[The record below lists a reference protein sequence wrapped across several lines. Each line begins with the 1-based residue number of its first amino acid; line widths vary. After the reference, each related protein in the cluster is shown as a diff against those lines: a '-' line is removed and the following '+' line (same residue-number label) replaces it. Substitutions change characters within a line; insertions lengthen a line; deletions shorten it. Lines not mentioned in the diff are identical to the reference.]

1 MVILMN
7 NMKVNALYSVNRTQ
21 PDSRQIGITIN
32 LLFEG
37 ACFGKYL
44 FSLEAINA
52 AAPDIQN
59 IPIVDEDGTCGVG
72 VIPESAG
79 SRWTKLLVGG
89 KWRNYLQVDALLW
102 TKMQDKLPDFQENSK
117 DFYNIEVD
125 LTDIDAKLQ
134 DNGLYAVSS
143 FQVGGCRLT
152 QQVADYT
159 AFTSRYGSLPK
170 R

>member
-1 MVILMN
+1 MALDNLTIP
-7 NMKVNALYSVNRTQ
+7 ALYSVNSVQ
-21 PDSRQIGITIN
+21 PDSRQIEITIN

-44 FSLEAINA
+44 FSFEAINA
-52 AAPDIQN
+52 ATSDIQN

-102 TKMQDKLPDFQENSK
+102 AKMQGKLPDFQENSK
-117 DFYNIEVD
+117 DIYNIEVD
-125 LTDIDAKLQ
+125 LTDIESDLQ
-134 DNGLYAVSS
+134 ENGLYAVSAFS
-143 FQVGGCRLT
+143 VIGCRLT
-152 QQVADYT
+152 QQATDYS

>member
-1 MVILMN
+1 
-7 NMKVNALYSVNRTQ
+7 MKLTIPALYTVNSTQ
-21 PDSRQIGITIN
+21 PDSRWIEITLD

-44 FSLEAINA
+44 FPLEAINV
-52 AAPDIQN
+52 AAPDIKH
-59 IPIVDEDGTCGVG
+59 IPILAEEGTYGVG

-79 SRWTKLLVGG
+79 SRWTKLLVNG

-125 LTDIDAKLQ
+125 LTDIKSHLQ
-134 DNGLYAVSS
+134 EDGLYAVSS
-143 FQVGGCRLT
+143 FKIGGCRLT
-152 QQVADYT
+152 QQATDYT
-159 AFTSRYGSLPK
+159 AFTSRYGNLPK

>member
-1 MVILMN
+1 MDNLTIP
-7 NMKVNALYSVNRTQ
+7 ALYSINSKQ
-21 PDSRQIGITIN
+21 SDSRQIEITIN

-52 AAPDIQN
+52 ATSAIQN

-79 SRWTKLLVGG
+79 SRWTKLLVDG

-102 TKMQDKLPDFQENSK
+102 TKMQDKLPDLDDNK
-117 DFYNIEVD
+117 DFRSIEVD
-125 LTDIDAKLQ
+125 LTDIESDLQ
-134 DNGLYAVSS
+134 ENGEYAVSS

-152 QQVADYT
+152 QQAVDYT

>member
-1 MVILMN
+1 
-7 NMKVNALYSVNRTQ
+7 MKLTIPALYTVNSTQ
-21 PDSRQIGITIN
+21 PDSRQIEITIN

-44 FSLEAINA
+44 FSLEAIDS
-52 AAPDIQN
+52 AAPEMQN
-59 IPIVDEDGTCGVG
+59 IPILAEEGSYGVG

-102 TKMQDKLPDFQENSK
+102 TKMQDKLPDFENSK
-117 DFYNIEVD
+117 DFHNIEVD
-125 LTDIDAKLQ
+125 LINIDAELQ
-134 DNGLYAVSS
+134 DDGLYAVSS

-152 QQVADYT
+152 QQATDYT

>member
-1 MVILMN
+1 MRELTIP
-7 NMKVNALYSVNRTQ
+7 ASYSVNSAQ
-21 PDSRQIGITIN
+21 PDSRQIEITVN

-59 IPIVDEDGTCGVG
+59 ISIADEEGTCGVG

-79 SRWTKLLVGG
+79 SRWTTLLVDG

-102 TKMQDKLPDFQENSK
+102 TKMQDKLPDFQENK
-117 DFYNIEVD
+117 DFRSIEVD
-125 LTDIDAKLQ
+125 LINIDAELQ
-134 DNGLYAVSS
+134 DDGLYAVSS
-143 FQVGGCRLT
+143 FQGRGCRLT
-152 QQVADYT
+152 QQHTENT
-159 AFTSRYGSLPK
+159 ALTSRDSTLTKP
-170 R
+170 

>member
-7 NMKVNALYSVNRTQ
+7 DMKVNALYSVNSTQ
-21 PDSRQIGITIN
+21 PDSRQIEITIN

-37 ACFGKYL
+37 ACFGKCL
-44 FSLEAINA
+44 FSFDSINA

-59 IPIVDEDGTCGVG
+59 ISIVDESGSYGVG
-72 VIPESAG
+72 VIPESAD

-102 TKMQDKLPDFQENSK
+102 TKMQDKLPDFQENNK

-125 LTDIDAKLQ
+125 LTDIESDLQ
-134 DNGLYAVSS
+134 ENGLYAVSS
-143 FQVGGCRLT
+143 FRVGGCRLT
-152 QQVADYT
+152 QQDADYST
-159 AFTSRYGSLPK
+159 FTSRYGSLPK

>member
-1 MVILMN
+1 MALDRLTIP
-7 NMKVNALYSVNRTQ
+7 ALYMVNSTQ
-21 PDSRQIGITIN
+21 PDSRQIEITIN

-59 IPIVDEDGTCGVG
+59 ISIADEDGTCGVG

-79 SRWTKLLVGG
+79 SHWTKLLVGG

-102 TKMQDKLPDFQENSK
+102 TKMQDKLPDFENSK
-117 DFYNIEVD
+117 DFENIEVD
-125 LTDIDAKLQ
+125 LINVEAELQ
-134 DNGLYAVSS
+134 DDGLYAVSS

-152 QQVADYT
+152 QQDADYST
-159 AFTSRYGSLPK
+159 FTSRYGSLPK

>member
-1 MVILMN
+1 MALDNLTIP
-7 NMKVNALYSVNRTQ
+7 ALYSVNRTQ

-59 IPIVDEDGTCGVG
+59 IPIVDEDGMCGVG

-125 LTDIDAKLQ
+125 LTDIESDLQ
-134 DNGLYAVSS
+134 ENGLYAVSS
-143 FQVGGCRLT
+143 FRVGGCRLT
-152 QQVADYT
+152 QQDADYST
-159 AFTSRYGSLPK
+159 FTSRYGSLPK

>member
-1 MVILMN
+1 MELTIP
-7 NMKVNALYSVNRTQ
+7 ALYTVNSTQ
-21 PDSRQIGITIN
+21 PDSRQIEITIN

-59 IPIVDEDGTCGVG
+59 ISIADEEGTCGVG

-79 SRWTKLLVGG
+79 SRWTTLLVDG

-102 TKMQDKLPDFQENSK
+102 TKMQDKLPDFQENK
-117 DFYNIEVD
+117 DFRSIEVD
-125 LTDIDAKLQ
+125 LINIDAELQ
-134 DNGLYAVSS
+134 DDGLYAVSS
-143 FQVGGCRLT
+143 FQVGSCRLT
-152 QQVADYT
+152 QQAADYST
-159 AFTSRYGSLPK
+159 YTSRYGSLPI
-170 R
+170 

>member
-1 MVILMN
+1 MRELTIP
-7 NMKVNALYSVNRTQ
+7 ASYSVNSAQ
-21 PDSRQIGITIN
+21 PDSRQIEITID

-59 IPIVDEDGTCGVG
+59 ISIADEEGTCGVG
-72 VIPESAG
+72 VIPESAD
-79 SRWTKLLVGG
+79 SRWTQLLVGG

-102 TKMQDKLPDFQENSK
+102 TKMQDKLLDFQENSK

-125 LTDIDAKLQ
+125 LLNIVAKLQ

-152 QQVADYT
+152 QQATDYT

>member
-1 MVILMN
+1 MRELTIP
-7 NMKVNALYSVNRTQ
+7 ASYSVNSAQ
-21 PDSRQIGITIN
+21 PDSRQIEITVN

-59 IPIVDEDGTCGVG
+59 ISIADEEGTCGVG

-79 SRWTKLLVGG
+79 SRWTTLLVDG

-102 TKMQDKLPDFQENSK
+102 TKMQDKLPDFQENK
-117 DFYNIEVD
+117 DFRSIEVD
-125 LTDIDAKLQ
+125 LINIDAELQ
-134 DNGLYAVSS
+134 DDGLYAVSS
-143 FQVGGCRLT
+143 FQVGVCRLT
-152 QQVADYT
+152 QQDTDYT
-159 AFTSRYGSLPK
+159 AFTSRYSNLPK

>member
-1 MVILMN
+1 MALDRLTVP
-7 NMKVNALYSVNRTQ
+7 ALYSINSTQ
-21 PDSRQIGITIN
+21 PDSRQIEIVIN

-44 FSLEAINA
+44 FSLEAISA

-59 IPIVDEDGTCGVG
+59 ISIADEDGTCGVG

-89 KWRNYLQVDALLW
+89 KWRNYLQLDALLW
-102 TKMQDKLPDFQENSK
+102 TKMQDKLPDFENSK
-117 DFYNIEVD
+117 DFHNIEVD
-125 LTDIDAKLQ
+125 LLNIDAELQ
-134 DNGLYAVSS
+134 DDGLYAVSS

-152 QQVADYT
+152 QQTIDYT

>member
-1 MVILMN
+1 MALDNLTIP
-7 NMKVNALYSVNRTQ
+7 ALYSVNSVQ
-21 PDSRQIGITIN
+21 PDSRQIEITIN

-44 FSLEAINA
+44 FSFEAINA
-52 AAPDIQN
+52 ATSDIQN

-125 LTDIDAKLQ
+125 LLNIVAKLQ

-152 QQVADYT
+152 QQAVDYT

>member
-1 MVILMN
+1 MELTIP
-7 NMKVNALYSVNRTQ
+7 ALYTVNSTQ
-21 PDSRQIGITIN
+21 PDSRQIEITIN

-59 IPIVDEDGTCGVG
+59 IPIIGEDATCGVG

-102 TKMQDKLPDFQENSK
+102 TKMQDKLLDFQENSK

-125 LTDIDAKLQ
+125 LLNIVAKLQ

-152 QQVADYT
+152 QQAVDYT

>member
-1 MVILMN
+1 MELTIP
-7 NMKVNALYSVNRTQ
+7 ALYTVNSTQ
-21 PDSRQIGITIN
+21 PDSRQIEITLD
-32 LLFEG
+32 LLFER

-59 IPIVDEDGTCGVG
+59 IPVTDEDGTCGVG

-102 TKMQDKLPDFQENSK
+102 TKMQDKLPNLDDYK

-125 LTDIDAKLQ
+125 LINIDAELQ
-134 DNGLYAVSS
+134 DDGLYAVSS

-152 QQVADYT
+152 QQAADYT
-159 AFTSRYGSLPK
+159 TFTSRYGSLPK
-170 R
+170 G

>member
-1 MVILMN
+1 MELTIP
-7 NMKVNALYSVNRTQ
+7 ALYTVNSTQ
-21 PDSRQIGITIN
+21 PDSRQIEITIN

-59 IPIVDEDGTCGVG
+59 IPIIGEDGTCGGG

-102 TKMQDKLPDFQENSK
+102 TKMQDKLLDFQENSK

-125 LTDIDAKLQ
+125 LLNIVAKLQ

-152 QQVADYT
+152 QQAVDYT

>member
-1 MVILMN
+1 MSMAN
-7 NMKVNALYSVNRTQ
+7 NITISALYSINSTQ
-21 PDSRQIGITIN
+21 SDSRQIEITIN

-37 ACFGKYL
+37 ACFSKYL

-59 IPIVDEDGTCGVG
+59 IPIVDEDGMCGVG

-102 TKMQDKLPDFQENSK
+102 TKMQDKLPNLDDNK

-125 LTDIDAKLQ
+125 LINIDAELQ
-134 DNGLYAVSS
+134 DDGLYAVSS

-152 QQVADYT
+152 QQAADYT
-159 AFTSRYGSLPK
+159 TFTSRYGSLPK
-170 R
+170 G

>member
-1 MVILMN
+1 MALDRLTVP
-7 NMKVNALYSVNRTQ
+7 ALYTVNSTQ
-21 PDSRQIGITIN
+21 PDTRQIEITMN

-59 IPIVDEDGTCGVG
+59 ISIADEDGTCGVG
-72 VIPESAG
+72 VIPESTG
-79 SRWTKLLVGG
+79 SHWTKLLVGG
-89 KWRNYLQVDALLW
+89 KWRYYLQVDALLW
-102 TKMQDKLPDFQENSK
+102 TKMQDKMPDFENSK
-117 DFYNIEVD
+117 DFQNIEVD
-125 LTDIDAKLQ
+125 LINVEAELQ
-134 DNGLYAVSS
+134 DDGLYAVSS
-143 FQVGGCRLT
+143 FQVDGCRLT

-170 R
+170 K

>member
-1 MVILMN
+1 MALDNLTIP
-7 NMKVNALYSVNRTQ
+7 ALYSVNSVQ
-21 PDSRQIGITIN
+21 PDSRQIEITIN

-59 IPIVDEDGTCGVG
+59 IPIIGEDGTCGVG

-102 TKMQDKLPDFQENSK
+102 TKMQDKLLDFQENSK

-125 LTDIDAKLQ
+125 LLNIVAKLQ

-152 QQVADYT
+152 QQAVDYT

>member
-1 MVILMN
+1 MALDKLTVP
-7 NMKVNALYSVNRTQ
+7 ALYAVNSTQ
-21 PDSRQIGITIN
+21 PDSRQIEITID

-52 AAPDIQN
+52 AASDIQN
-59 IPIVDEDGTCGVG
+59 VPIVDEDGTCGVG

-102 TKMQDKLPDFQENSK
+102 TKMQDKLPDFQENK
-117 DFYNIEVD
+117 DFRSIEVD
-125 LTDIDAKLQ
+125 LINIDTELQ
-134 DNGLYAVSS
+134 DDGLYAVSS

-152 QQVADYT
+152 QQATDYT

>member
-1 MVILMN
+1 MALDNLTIP
-7 NMKVNALYSVNRTQ
+7 ALYSVNSVQ
-21 PDSRQIGITIN
+21 PDSRQIEITIN

-44 FSLEAINA
+44 FSFEAINA
-52 AAPDIQN
+52 ATSDIQN

-102 TKMQDKLPDFQENSK
+102 AKMQDKLPDFQENK
-117 DFYNIEVD
+117 DFRSIEVD
-125 LTDIDAKLQ
+125 LINIDTELQ
-134 DNGLYAVSS
+134 DDGLYAVSS

-152 QQVADYT
+152 QQATDYT

>member
-1 MVILMN
+1 MELTIP
-7 NMKVNALYSVNRTQ
+7 ALYTVNSTQ
-21 PDSRQIGITIN
+21 PDSRQIEITLD
-32 LLFEG
+32 LLFER

-44 FSLEAINA
+44 FSLEAINS
-52 AAPDIQN
+52 AAPVIQN
-59 IPIVDEDGTCGVG
+59 FPVTDEDGTCGVG

-102 TKMQDKLPDFQENSK
+102 TKMQDKLPNLDDYK

-125 LTDIDAKLQ
+125 LINIDAELQ
-134 DNGLYAVSS
+134 DDGLYAVSS

-152 QQVADYT
+152 QQAADYT
-159 AFTSRYGSLPK
+159 TFTSRYGSLPK
-170 R
+170 G

>member
-1 MVILMN
+1 MRELTIP
-7 NMKVNALYSVNRTQ
+7 ASYSVNSAQ
-21 PDSRQIGITIN
+21 PDSRQIEITVN

-59 IPIVDEDGTCGVG
+59 ISIADEEGTCGVG

-79 SRWTKLLVGG
+79 SRWTTLLVDG

-102 TKMQDKLPDFQENSK
+102 TKMQDKLPDFQENK
-117 DFYNIEVD
+117 DFRSIEVD
-125 LTDIDAKLQ
+125 LINIDTELQ
-134 DNGLYAVSS
+134 DDGLYAVSS

-152 QQVADYT
+152 QQDTDYT
-159 AFTSRYGSLPK
+159 AFTSRYSNLPK

>member
-1 MVILMN
+1 MALDRLTVP
-7 NMKVNALYSVNRTQ
+7 ALYTVNSAQ
-21 PDSRQIGITIN
+21 PDNRQIEITLN

-37 ACFGKYL
+37 ACFGKCL
-44 FSLEAINA
+44 FSLDSINA
-52 AAPDIQN
+52 AAPGVQN
-59 IPIVDEDGTCGVG
+59 IPIAGEDGTSGVG
-72 VIPESAG
+72 VIPESAD
-79 SRWTKLLVGG
+79 SRWTKLLVGN

-102 TKMQDKLPDFQENSK
+102 TKMQDKIPDLQANSK

-125 LTDIDAKLQ
+125 LINIDAELQ
-134 DNGLYAVSS
+134 DDGLYAVSS

-152 QQVADYT
+152 QQDADYT

>member
-1 MVILMN
+1 MDNLTIP
-7 NMKVNALYSVNRTQ
+7 ALYSVNRTQ

-102 TKMQDKLPDFQENSK
+102 
-117 DFYNIEVD
+117 
-125 LTDIDAKLQ
+125 AKI
-134 DNGLYAVSS
+134 
-143 FQVGGCRLT
+143 
-152 QQVADYT
+152 
-159 AFTSRYGSLPK
+159 FTILRWI
-170 R
+170 

>member
-1 MVILMN
+1 MELTIP
-7 NMKVNALYSVNRTQ
+7 ALYTVNSTQ
-21 PDSRQIGITIN
+21 PDSRQIEITIN

-59 IPIVDEDGTCGVG
+59 IPIIGEDGTCGVG

-102 TKMQDKLPDFQENSK
+102 TKMQDKLLDFQENSK

-125 LTDIDAKLQ
+125 LLNIVAKLK

-152 QQVADYT
+152 QQAVDYT